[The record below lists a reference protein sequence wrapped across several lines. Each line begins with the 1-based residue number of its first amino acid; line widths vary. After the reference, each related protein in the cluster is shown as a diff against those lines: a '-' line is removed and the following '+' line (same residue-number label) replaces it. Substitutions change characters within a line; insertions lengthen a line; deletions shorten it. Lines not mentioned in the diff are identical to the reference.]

1 MTLKNNFFIRYLLR
15 LFFSLAFLNLLLIAA
30 VLAEPLLSGAPA
42 QQVQAK
48 SAVQQKK
55 LSLHFANIE
64 VSELLKELARLGQTN
79 FLISES
85 IQGSIS
91 VDLHHIPWSSAVQS
105 ILASKGLSMLR
116 HGDIFWIGPYAEI
129 NAFQKHRREDAA
141 LPFGG
146 DHPQSPRQILI
157 EARIVEADDRFA
169 RDLGAKLSFLGEGAS
184 SHLQPKMNAGFDLAT
199 SGLNGFNPISAAATL
214 LSKNASGLLQA
225 ELSALEAQGQGKVI
239 SNPRIMTSDQVKA
252 TIEQGTELPYQ
263 VSSQSGSKLQFRKA
277 NLRLEV
283 IPKIHPDGMISMLVG
298 ITKDTIG
305 MKTEQGYAID
315 TKTLSSEVTVENG
328 GTVIIGGIYQT
339 TERED
344 IVKVPLL
351 GDIPILGHLFRH
363 SAKLKDKKEL
373 LVFLTPTVLTK
384 P

>member
-1 MTLKNNFFIRYLLR
+1 MTLKNNFFIGYLLR
-15 LFFSLAFLNLLLIAA
+15 VFFLLVFLTLLPIAV
-30 VLAEPLLSGAPA
+30 VLAEPFLSGPSA
-42 QQVQAK
+42 QQPEAK
-48 SAVQQKK
+48 SAVQQKT

-85 IQGSIS
+85 IRGSIS

-184 SHLQPKMNAGFDLAT
+184 THLQPKVNAGFDLAT

-214 LSKNASGLLQA
+214 LSKNASSLLQA